1 MPTNDGPPPTEPTA
15 IWQAVL
21 AVVKARP
28 AMGWVADFRLER
40 FEAGVARIAPLPRKE
55 NRATFASTPRVR
67 ASLEAVLSE
76 VLRAPVRVEVI
87 TPERRSGNAGTS
99 DRSVGDG
106 SAPPQGSS
114 TSRLQRAMDLPTVRQ
129 LLEVFDIS
137 VVEVRDETPAS
148 SAASDDDTA
157 APGDA
162 PNVDAI
168 ADEEGDEPGDR

>member
-1 MPTNDGPPPTEPTA
+1 MPTNDGPPPSEPTA

-28 AMGWVADFRLER
+28 AMGWVADFRLEQ

-76 VLRAPVRVEVI
+76 VLRAPARVEVI
-87 TPERRSGNAGTS
+87 TPERRSGSA
-99 DRSVGDG
+99 GDG
-106 SAPPQGSS
+106 GSPPPGSS

-129 LLEVFDIS
+129 LLEVFDVS

-148 SAASDDDTA
+148 AAASDNDSEV
-157 APGDA
+157 PGDT
-162 PNVDAI
+162 PDADAM
-168 ADEEGDEPGDR
+168 ADDGGDEPGDR